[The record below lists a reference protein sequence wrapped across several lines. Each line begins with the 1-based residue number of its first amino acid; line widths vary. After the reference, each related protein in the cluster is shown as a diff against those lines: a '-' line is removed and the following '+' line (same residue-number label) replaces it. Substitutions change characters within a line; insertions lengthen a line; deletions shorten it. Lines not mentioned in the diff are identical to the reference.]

1 MTRAEVPLL
10 KGHTQQLHSPQ
21 PLHATLQASGER
33 RAAGAGAGSL
43 GTLGWRGVCMYVCV
57 CVWRGGDAFALWAK
71 SNQTNM
77 EEVEQKESD

>member
-43 GTLGWRGVCMYVCV
+43 GTLGWRGVCVCLERWGCFCPLGKV
-57 CVWRGGDAFALWAK
+57 KPDKYGRSRTEGK
-71 SNQTNM
+71 
-77 EEVEQKESD
+77 